1 MKVVLNRRAAIAP
14 LMLALMMSGCALQP
28 DKQVTP
34 DSEAYARQLILE
46 RVDAAVQAQRE
57 LAASTVEGRQQVLRR
72 QAALDADEVDID
84 YLGKPQP
91 LLEAVAYR
99 YGYRYVETGKRDDL
113 KTINIRVT
121 KRLIV
126 DVLRDV
132 GYQIDA
138 GADVVLD
145 KDAKILRLIYKK
157 G

>member
-1 MKVVLNRRAAIAP
+1 MKHITKRRITPAP
-14 LMLALMMSGCALQP
+14 LMLALFLVGCAIKP
-28 DKQVTP
+28 PAEVTP

-46 RVDAAVQAQRE
+46 RVDAAVLAQRE

-72 QAALDADEVDID
+72 QAALDVDEVDID

-91 LLEAVAYR
+91 LLEAVAFR

-121 KRLIV
+121 KRPV
-126 DVLRDV
+126 VEVLRDV